1 MSKRISVQWRIT
13 ILTALLIAAACVSLN
28 LLLFYSG
35 SGSMDALNGFV
46 VEYKTENQQEMTI
59 QIPKENMQAFFSD
72 FSQQVNEEKVRFER
86 IGWYIT
92 ALVTLLSAIIAY
104 FFSGKALKPLKDFAQ
119 QTEQIN
125 EESLTD
131 TRLSEDTTAEFRQLS
146 RSVNAMLDRLAQ
158 SFDTQRQFTGN
169 AAHEL
174 RTPLA
179 LMQTRIELFAAEH
192 LQMDAETAA
201 LLRFEQ
207 EQLERLSALVRTLLE
222 MSDLQSVP
230 RTDCIDLAPMAE
242 EVLVDL
248 TPLAQKNGITLTQA
262 GENVQ
267 LVGSD
272 VLLYRLLFNLTENA
286 IRYGRPDGAVRIA
299 VSEADGNV
307 QIRVRD
313 HGPGIPEAYRES
325 VFQPFFRVDKSRSR
339 AHGGVGLGLSLVWEI
354 AALHGGTVQIERSG
368 ADGTVMLVTL
378 PRDGKEA

>member
-46 VEYKTENQQEMTI
+46 VEYKTENQQAMTI
-59 QIPKENMQAFFSD
+59 AIPKENVQAFFSD

-131 TRLSEDTTAEFRQLS
+131 TRLQEDTTAEFRQLS

-179 LMQTRIELFAAEH
+179 LIQTRLELFAAEH
-192 LQMDAETAA
+192 PQMDAETAA

-230 RTDCIDLAPMAE
+230 RTDCIDLAPMVE

-248 TPLAQKNGITLTQA
+248 TP
-262 GENVQ
+262 
-267 LVGSD
+267 
-272 VLLYRLLFNLTENA
+272 NA
-286 IRYGRPDGAVRIA
+286 IKYNRTGGSVE
-299 VSEADGNV
+299 VSVEREGDQAA
-307 QIRVRD
+307 IRVRD
-313 HGPGIPEAYRES
+313 TGPGIAEEYRDS
-325 VFQPFFRVDKSRSR
+325 IFQPLFRVDKSRSR
-339 AHGGVGLGLSLVWEI
+339 AMGGVGLGLALVQEI
-354 AALHGGTVQIERSG
+354 VRLHGGTVRVEQS
-368 ADGTVMLVTL
+368 ADTGTTILVTL
-378 PRDGKEA
+378 PVGKAA